1 MGFQGYIYI
10 GCRSGSIYKQKRW
23 CCRNRFTLFTT
34 LSLGH
39 PGFFVCGRI
48 GRFGLTMKK
57 VLPLLIF
64 TTLALGQD
72 TLETASGQILIGDFI
87 KSADKHI
94 IFQEKNEAEPLSI
107 LKEDVGKIMI
117 SEGVISKKEKE
128 LKESKFNW
136 YSVPCLF
143 LVAVISMLT
152 LISQDG
158 FPGFP

>member
-1 MGFQGYIYI
+1 M
-10 GCRSGSIYKQKRW
+10 
-23 CCRNRFTLFTT
+23 
-34 LSLGH
+34 
-39 PGFFVCGRI
+39 
-48 GRFGLTMKK
+48 
-57 VLPLLIF
+57 
-64 TTLALGQD
+64 
-72 TLETASGQILIGDFI
+72 
-87 KSADKHI
+87 
-94 IFQEKNEAEPLSI
+94 
-107 LKEDVGKIMI
+107 KEDVGKIMI

>member
-1 MGFQGYIYI
+1 MCVDIWYIKKAHVI
-10 GCRSGSIYKQKRW
+10 P
-23 CCRNRFTLFTT
+23 TT
-34 LSLGH
+34 GVDCMSS
-39 PGFFVCGRI
+39 
-48 GRFGLTMKK
+48 GRFGLVMKK

-64 TTLALGQD
+64 TTLAFGQD

-87 KSADKHI
+87 KSTDKHI

>member
-1 MGFQGYIYI
+1 MM
-10 GCRSGSIYKQKRW
+10 
-23 CCRNRFTLFTT
+23 
-34 LSLGH
+34 
-39 PGFFVCGRI
+39 I

-87 KSADKHI
+87 KSTDKHI

-117 SEGVISKKEKE
+117 SESVISKKEKE

>member
-1 MGFQGYIYI
+1 
-10 GCRSGSIYKQKRW
+10 
-23 CCRNRFTLFTT
+23 
-34 LSLGH
+34 
-39 PGFFVCGRI
+39 
-48 GRFGLTMKK
+48 MKK

-64 TTLALGQD
+64 TTLAFGQD

-87 KSADKHI
+87 KSTDKHI

-107 LKEDVGKIMI
+107 LKENVGKIMI
-117 SEGVISKKEKE
+117 SEGVKPKKE

>member
-1 MGFQGYIYI
+1 M
-10 GCRSGSIYKQKRW
+10 S
-23 CCRNRFTLFTT
+23 T
-34 LSLGH
+34 
-39 PGFFVCGRI
+39 
-48 GRFGLTMKK
+48 GRFWLTMKK

-64 TTLALGQD
+64 TTLAFGQD

-87 KSADKHI
+87 KSTDKNI

>member
-1 MGFQGYIYI
+1 M
-10 GCRSGSIYKQKRW
+10 
-23 CCRNRFTLFTT
+23 LFFE
-34 LSLGH
+34 SL
-39 PGFFVCGRI
+39 V
-48 GRFGLTMKK
+48 RFGFTMKK

-64 TTLALGQD
+64 ITLAFGQD
-72 TLETASGQILIGDFI
+72 TLEPTSGQILIGDFI
-87 KSADKHI
+87 KSKDKHI

>member
-1 MGFQGYIYI
+1 
-10 GCRSGSIYKQKRW
+10 
-23 CCRNRFTLFTT
+23 
-34 LSLGH
+34 
-39 PGFFVCGRI
+39 
-48 GRFGLTMKK
+48 MKK

-87 KSADKHI
+87 KSTDKHI

-107 LKEDVGKIMI
+107 LKENVGMIMI
-117 SEGVISKKEKE
+117 SEGVISKKKE

>member
-1 MGFQGYIYI
+1 MKTG
-10 GCRSGSIYKQKRW
+10 GSSEYNPLNIIV
-23 CCRNRFTLFTT
+23 LFIFENLHFLPKKIIFWNY
-34 LSLGH
+34 LSLFWN
-39 PGFFVCGRI
+39 P
-48 GRFGLTMKK
+48 
-57 VLPLLIF
+57 
-64 TTLALGQD
+64 D
-72 TLETASGQILIGDFI
+72 
-87 KSADKHI
+87 I

-117 SEGVISKKEKE
+117 SEGVISKKENE

>member
-1 MGFQGYIYI
+1 MAF
-10 GCRSGSIYKQKRW
+10 
-23 CCRNRFTLFTT
+23 
-34 LSLGH
+34 
-39 PGFFVCGRI
+39 
-48 GRFGLTMKK
+48 
-57 VLPLLIF
+57 
-64 TTLALGQD
+64 GQD
-72 TLETASGQILIGDFI
+72 TLETASGQTLIGDFI
-87 KSADKHI
+87 KSTDKHI
-94 IFQEKNEAEPLSI
+94 IFQENNEAEPLSI

-117 SEGVISKKEKE
+117 SESVISKKEKE